1 VKYYIYFI
9 TIIFFNLNTS
19 KGQEQINIL
28 NRLNQYKYNQGK
40 VEIIQDSTI
49 TVFLDHHIKTYR
61 KLNGIKGHR
70 ISIFRDTGQDARE
83 KCMAV
88 RSRFKSKYENI
99 PFYEEFVYPY
109 YKLYVGDFR
118 SESEALKFLKIIEK
132 DFPEAFIVRDITIS
146 FPKLN

>member
-49 TVFLDHHIKTYR
+49 TAFLDHHIKTYR
-61 KLNGIKGHR
+61 KLNGIRGHR
-70 ISIFRDTGQDARE
+70 ISIFRDTGQNARE

-132 DFPEAFIVRDITIS
+132 DFPEAFIVRDIIIS